1 MRGIAESDTTE
12 RLRKHTSTYLI
23 KRARGKKKKKRYLS
37 AGDSRNLIFSTP
49 TSDM

>member
-23 KRARGKKKKKRYLS
+23 KRARGKKKKKK
-37 AGDSRNLIFSTP
+37 G
-49 TSDM
+49 TSVQVIQEI